1 MPSWLLIRW
10 CEMKKYFKF
19 FIISLLTV
27 VSVVVIGIFILG
39 LILALIFS
47 FCAHQYDPKYIDE
60 ESLVIY
66 TGRNAISYI
75 YQDKVKVTINYN
87 DRDDWLRLRTR
98 MGEEYWYYDS
108 ITILSGTF
116 ERVGWYDDNLF
127 ILMNE
132 KYYSFDIDEYEV
144 PPLDE
149 DGEPQNPD
157 YELKEY
163 SESEFK
169 KLYPDYESYDWY
181 GH

>member
-1 MPSWLLIRW
+1 
-10 CEMKKYFKF
+10 MKKFFKY

-27 VSVVVIGIFILG
+27 ISVVIIGFYIL
-39 LILALIFS
+39 LLIFS

-87 DRDDWLRLRTR
+87 DRDDSLRLRTR
-98 MGEEYWYYDS
+98 LGEEYWDYDN
-108 ITILSGTF
+108 IRVLSGTF

-127 ILMNE
+127 ILMDE
-132 KYYSFDIDEYEV
+132 KYYSFDIDGYEV

-163 SESEFK
+163 SKSEFK
-169 KLYPDYESYDWY
+169 KLYPDYESFDWY